1 LQVGQARPV
10 SLRQGGAILKN
21 LLEEE
26 VRTERGKKQH
36 KALDVF
42 V

>member
-1 LQVGQARPV
+1 MPVGQVRPV

-21 LLEEE
+21 LEEE

-36 KALDVF
+36 KALDVL